1 MNTPIRKVV
10 AATDFSERAERAVQR
25 AAQLAA
31 AHDARLHLVHAAQ
44 RITPAPAWGGA
55 GVDVWIDESRVVAR
69 LRDSLGRLAEA
80 MAQRYGVQTSTEL
93 TEGSAHRLASKPGDA
108 DLLVIG
114 ATGEG
119 AIARR
124 LFGSTAHAVVRHAH
138 LPVLVVRLP
147 VEGPYRRLLGA
158 TDLSADAE
166 TAIVRGLA
174 LAPEAS
180 LSLLTAL
187 DVPRVRIELIEGLN
201 EAARATHVQQARENA
216 RKQLQQLAGRLGHP
230 GAGIFVRDGRPSVE
244 LTRLA
249 EDTEAELVCV
259 GAHGK
264 TRLEAGLLGSTS
276 LHAAT
281 EASCDVLV
289 VPPGVA

>member
-1 MNTPIRKVV
+1 MESNVRTVV
-10 AATDFSERAERAVQR
+10 AATDFSDRAERAVHR

-31 AHDARLHLVHAAQ
+31 AHGARLHLVHAAR

-55 GVDVWIDESRVVAR
+55 GVDVWLDESKVTAR
-69 LRDSLGRLAEA
+69 LQASLDALAGS
-80 MAQRYGVQTSTEL
+80 MASQYGVQTSTTLVDGNTRAL
-93 TEGSAHRLASKPGDA
+93 TAQAEGA

-124 LFGSTAHAVVRHAH
+124 LFGSTAQSVVRAASV
-138 LPVLVVRLP
+138 PVLVVRLP
-147 VEGPYRRLLGA
+147 AHGPYQRLIGA

-166 TAIVRGLA
+166 RAIARGTA
-174 LAPEAS
+174 LAPDAT

-187 DVPRVRIELIEGLN
+187 DVPKVRIELIEGLD
-201 EAARATHVQQARENA
+201 EAERAARVQQARDHA
-216 RKQLQQLAGRLGHP
+216 RAELGKLAARLGHAA
-230 GAGIFVRDGRPSVE
+230 AGIYVRDGRPSVE
-244 LTRLA
+244 LLRLA
-249 EDTEAELVCV
+249 EDTEAELVCI

-289 VPPGVA
+289 VPPAR

>member
-1 MNTPIRKVV
+1 MESNVRTVV
-10 AATDFSERAERAVQR
+10 AATDFSDRAERAVHR

-31 AHDARLHLVHAAQ
+31 AHGARLHLVHAAR
-44 RITPAPAWGGA
+44 RITPVPAWGGA
-55 GVDVWIDESRVVAR
+55 GVDVWLDETKVTAR
-69 LRDSLGRLAEA
+69 LQASLDALAA
-80 MAQRYGVQTSTEL
+80 SMASQYGVQTSSALVDGNTREL
-93 TEGSAHRLASKPGDA
+93 TAQAEGA

-124 LFGSTAHAVVRHAH
+124 LFGSTAQSVVRAASV
-138 LPVLVVRLP
+138 PVLVVRLP
-147 VEGPYRRLLGA
+147 AHGPYQRLIGA

-166 TAIVRGLA
+166 RAIARGIA
-174 LAPEAS
+174 FAPAAT

-187 DVPRVRIELIEGLN
+187 DVPSIRIELIEGLD
-201 EAARATHVQQARENA
+201 EAERAARVQQAREHA
-216 RKQLQQLAGRLGHP
+216 RTELGKLAARLGHP
-230 GAGIFVRDGRPSVE
+230 AAGIYVRDGRPSVE
-244 LTRLA
+244 LLRLV
-249 EDTEAELVCV
+249 EDTEAELVCI

-289 VPPGVA
+289 VPPAP